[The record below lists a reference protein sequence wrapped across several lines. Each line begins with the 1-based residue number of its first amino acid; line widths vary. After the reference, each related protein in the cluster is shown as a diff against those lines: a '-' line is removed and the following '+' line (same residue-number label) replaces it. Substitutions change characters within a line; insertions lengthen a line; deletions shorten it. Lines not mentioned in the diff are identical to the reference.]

1 MRTEKLDAGGQ
12 ALSFSKEVAV
22 GLVRL
27 GTSEWPIGGQQPPN
41 NAALPPYLTQ
51 FTKTCNPGP
60 NRNAALPPSCP
71 CGLPGGDFPDLGLL
85 SKSLNLA
92 REYSPLKHSRTYP
105 LALLSLIFSANH

>member
-60 NRNAALPPSCP
+60 NRNATLPPSSHQKLFIDPPAVCL
-71 CGLPGGDFPDLGLL
+71 GTNSLTQASLSHGTSPGSTP
-85 SKSLNLA
+85 
-92 REYSPLKHSRTYP
+92 H
-105 LALLSLIFSANH
+105 